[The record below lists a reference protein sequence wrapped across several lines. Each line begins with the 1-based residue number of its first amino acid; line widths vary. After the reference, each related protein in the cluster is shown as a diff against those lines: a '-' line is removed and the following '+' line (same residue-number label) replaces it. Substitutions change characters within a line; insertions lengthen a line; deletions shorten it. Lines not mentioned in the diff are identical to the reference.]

1 MIDAKLMLY
10 CSLTKSFEKLFLGN
24 SVCKEM
30 NLSDVATLSGYRPVP
45 SAVISP
51 LNHKR
56 LLGTVH
62 LDQLVDTF
70 V

>member
-1 MIDAKLMLY
+1 
-10 CSLTKSFEKLFLGN
+10 
-24 SVCKEM
+24 M

-45 SAVISP
+45 STVISP

-56 LLGTVH
+56 LLGTDH